1 MKNKK
6 YQTVGTKSNT
16 VTMAVHCFFH
26 PGHYFRIVNSLYNI
40 IIKTMHTN
48 FDFAYIKVK
57 GKVSNTY
64 VIFFQQAY
72 FNREYTIYMYIKNIN
87 YYQIYHFRNEQSL

>member
-1 MKNKK
+1 
-6 YQTVGTKSNT
+6 
-16 VTMAVHCFFH
+16 
-26 PGHYFRIVNSLYNI
+26 
-40 IIKTMHTN
+40 MHTN